1 MRDINT
7 EIAELLGVEGPAPDY
22 CSDDTLSYDEMERL
36 GAMVF
41 TLPATP
47 PNFKCVGELDG
58 EVFVTEEYPDEN
70 QAAAEML
77 LLFLKKIK
85 SAVTKLAK

>member
-1 MRDINT
+1 MRNINT

-22 CSDDTLSYDEMERL
+22 SGDDTLSYDEMERL

-58 EVFVTEEYPDEN
+58 EVFTTQEYPDEN
-70 QAAAEML
+70 QAAAEI
-77 LLFLKKIK
+77 LFLMLKKVK
-85 SAVTKLAK
+85 SAVTK